1 MLDCKLSDDFNP
13 PRKIVITIIM
23 ILKTGIDIIEIHRIQ
38 AALDR
43 HGERF
48 LKRVFTELETV
59 ECCGRA
65 EALAARFAA
74 KEAAAKALGT
84 GIGPISWREVET
96 LHKWSGEPYLVL
108 HGTAEKIAARLGL
121 AVWAV
126 SLSHSRENA
135 IAVVVAASEELRN

>member
-1 MLDCKLSDDFNP
+1 
-13 PRKIVITIIM
+13 M
-23 ILKTGIDIIEIHRIQ
+23 ILKTGIDIIEIPRIQ

-48 LKRVFTELETV
+48 LKRVFTELEEF
-59 ECCGRA
+59 ECRGRS
-65 EALAARFAA
+65 EALAVRFAA
-74 KEAAAKALGT
+74 KEAVSKVLGT

-96 LHKWSGEPYLVL
+96 LHKWGGEPYLVL
-108 HGTAEKIAARLGL
+108 HGAAEKIAKERGL

-135 IAVVVAASEELRN
+135 IAVVVATSE